1 VLNLTFQK
9 SLLALTTLV
18 ILAIFPSTVIADE
31 KPAEA
36 SRDPLLSA
44 MRKELNRAKKDLR
57 LPGQPMPYFIEFW
70 VQESVSTSLM
80 GKYGGITY
88 STSELHPVRYAG
100 VQVRVGDYSLD
111 NTNLPLNARF
121 DQASYA
127 EYKEENDSRRIQ
139 MPLDGN
145 ELALRTTLWL
155 LSDAAYKRAIVDYQK
170 KKSLQVTGIEN
181 DKSDDF
187 TREKSVIA
195 LEPPAEIKI
204 SLDSEEWKE
213 VVRKVTD
220 YLARQPN
227 IMEPSMDI
235 HVSRDIN
242 YYVNTE
248 GTVLRTSAI
257 IYNFNIT
264 AWTRTEDGMKVSDF
278 RHVLVRDPNEV
289 PDLEKLLSEAKGLA
303 QELADLRSAEEFNPY
318 TGPAILAP
326 DVAGVFFHEALG
338 HRLEG
343 ERQRMTDSGQT
354 FKGKVGEN
362 ILSDQITVT
371 DDPTLDRFNGK
382 SLVGH
387 YRYDDEGVAAQK
399 VVLIEK
405 GRLKSYLMSRT
416 PIKGFNN
423 SNGHGRSQNPAYIPF
438 NGHPVGRMGNLMVE
452 SDKKYSLEKM
462 KEMLIAE
469 AKKQGKAYGLII
481 RHVYGGDTD
490 TQKGQQSSNSGEHY
504 QAFKATPVLVYAVD
518 VATGK
523 ERLVRGVE
531 LVGTPLA
538 SLEKVIAAGN
548 DPEAFNGMCGA
559 ESGWVP
565 VSVVSPSILTAQV
578 ELQRIGGNPKR
589 SPILLS
595 PFLEK
600 AK

>member
-1 VLNLTFQK
+1 MLNVTLKK
-9 SLLALTTLV
+9 SVLALTTLIV
-18 ILAIFPSTVIADE
+18 MAIFPSIGITDE
-31 KPAEA
+31 KLAEA
-36 SRDPLLSA
+36 GRDPLLSA
-44 MRKELNRAKKDLR
+44 MQKELSRAKKDLR
-57 LPGQPMPYFIEFW
+57 LPDQPLPYFIEFW
-70 VQESVSTSLM
+70 VQESVSASLM
-80 GKYGGITY
+80 GKYGSITY
-88 STSELHPVRYAG
+88 STSELHPVRYTG

-111 NTNLPLNARF
+111 NTNLPMNARF

-127 EYKEENDSRRIQ
+127 EYMEENDRRRIQ

-145 ELALRTTLWL
+145 EAALRTTLWL
-155 LSDAAYKRAIVDYQK
+155 LSDAAYKRSIIDYQK
-170 KKSLQVTGIEN
+170 KKALQVSEIKN

-187 TREKSVIA
+187 AREKPVIM
-195 LEPPAEIKI
+195 LEPPAEINI
-204 SLDSEEWKE
+204 SLDSDEWKD
-213 VVRKVTD
+213 VVRKVTG

-235 HVSRDIN
+235 QVSRDIN

-264 AWTRTEDGMKVSDF
+264 AWARTDDGMKVSDF
-278 RHVLVRDPNEV
+278 RHVLVRDPNEI

-303 QELADLRSAEEFNPY
+303 RELAELRSAEEFNPY

-354 FKGKVGEN
+354 FKGKVGEK
-362 ILSDQITVT
+362 ILSDQITVS
-371 DDPTLDRFNGK
+371 DDPTLERFNGK
-382 SLVGH
+382 GLVGH

-405 GRLKSYLMSRT
+405 GSLKSYLMSRT
-416 PIKGFNN
+416 PIKGFNK
-423 SNGHGRSQNPAYIPF
+423 SNGHGRSQNPAFIAY
-438 NGHPVGRMGNLMVE
+438 NGHPVGRMGNLLVE
-452 SDKKYSLEKM
+452 SENKYNLEKM

-469 AKKQGKAYGLII
+469 AKKQGKSYGLII
-481 RHVYGGDTD
+481 RHVYGGDTN
-490 TQKGQQSSNSGEHY
+490 TQQGQTSSSGEHY

-548 DPEAFNGMCGA
+548 DPEAFNGVCGA

-578 ELQRIGGNPKR
+578 ELQRIGGNPKK

-595 PFLEK
+595 PFQET